1 MGDMDTNDDDMN
13 MQAEVVDL
21 RNGDEEECPPVDDGR
36 EKDHQRRPATDRQGS
51 QDVVEITC

>member
-1 MGDMDTNDDDMN
+1 MDTNDDDMN